1 VPGLGR
7 VKREKGKKGVWVRE
21 KGMGVGVGMGMGL
34 CRVVEGFGLE
44 VGLGMI

>member
-1 VPGLGR
+1 MPGLGR

-21 KGMGVGVGMGMGL
+21 KGMGVGVGL